1 MLSDKNN
8 NQAMPGL
15 AAGPMDRSRVPAD
28 ASADEDSLRWQKM
41 ERPLC
46 VDDAFSIARASERE
60 AWRGAEG
67 AASAV
72 IKQTLESVGVSSKA
86 ISAL

>member
-46 VDDAFSIARASERE
+46 VDDPFSIARASERE
-60 AWRGAEG
+60 SWRGAD
-67 AASAV
+67 AATSAV
-72 IKQTLESVGVSSKA
+72 IRQTLESVGVSSKA